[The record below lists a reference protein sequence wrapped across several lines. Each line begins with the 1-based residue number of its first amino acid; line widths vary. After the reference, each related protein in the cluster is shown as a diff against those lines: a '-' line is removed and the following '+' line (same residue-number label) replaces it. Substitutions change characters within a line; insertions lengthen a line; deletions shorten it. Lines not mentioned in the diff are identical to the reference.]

1 MPNTANPVGGVRVG
15 GPIGDPIVMTR
26 AGPAHLRKS
35 NYQATVYNP
44 IHENF
49 IESHRQIPGLEAVRP
64 AQSFALLSRLRDV
77 LLHDRRAVRPRR
89 HGYDLRPRD
98 NADVSSRLSIFLVH
112 S

>member
-15 GPIGDPIVMTR
+15 GPIGDPIVITR
-26 AGPAHLRKS
+26 AGPAHLQKS
-35 NYQATVYNP
+35 NSQATVYNP

-89 HGYDLRPRD
+89 QGLYMRPPEH
-98 NADVSSRLSIFLVH
+98 AGLSS
-112 S
+112 